1 MCDPDDPRVI
11 GSGFCFF
18 VVVLPTIIMIAVS
31 FEALG
36 ANDLGVQTNKH
47 YGYVT
52 SSKVWTTG
60 NHYVG
65 LWHTFSVRS
74 KLQKNKDYSITAYTN
89 NIIKVAIDISI
100 QYQID
105 ISTGAYQTLYDLLFG
120 FDSAN
125 DYFDAKVVDALRR
138 GVQSLESE
146 ILYNSRGLVTTV
158 LRDNVDNAIKEIG
171 FILSNLQLV
180 DLTVPDEMQDAIDM
194 LVSATQ
200 DIGLAENNR
209 EKLVV
214 AAENEKAQNIHD
226 AEVAALEQVKT
237 AEAEYNATLVTL
249 DADFYALAKE
259 IEIIELTIINYQ
271 SNFPE
276 AIDRQIMEM
285 FKADRWSDIVSQAGN
300 VGNNKVFLDHKPSA
314 MGQYADY
321 MVERLQLDSNGTSSY
336 VPTTPEE
343 VVTTTMDATTTT
355 ETAEDTTTTSG

>member
-11 GSGFCFF
+11 GAGFCFF
-18 VVVLPTIIMIAVS
+18 VVLLPTIIMIAVS

-36 ANDLGVQTNKH
+36 ANDLGIQTNKH

-89 NIIKVAIDISI
+89 NIIKVALDVSI

-125 DYFDAKVVDALRR
+125 DYFDAKVIDALRR

-180 DLTVPDEMQDAIDM
+180 DLTVPTEMQTAINV
-194 LVSATQ
+194 LVAATQ

-209 EKLVV
+209 DKLVV
-214 AAENEKAQNIHD
+214 AAQNQQAQDIHD
-226 AEVAALEQVKT
+226 SEVVALETIKA
-237 AEAEYNATLVTL
+237 AEAAYNATIVTL
-249 DADFYALAKE
+249 NADFYALSKE
-259 IEIIELTIINYQ
+259 IEVIELTILNYQ

-276 AIDRQIMEM
+276 ANDRQIMEM

-300 VGNNKVFLDHKPSA
+300 EGNNKVFLDHKPSA
-314 MGQYADY
+314 MGQYSDFL
-321 MVERLQLDSNGTSSY
+321 VERLQLGSNSSSSY
-336 VPTTPEE
+336 
-343 VVTTTMDATTTT
+343 
-355 ETAEDTTTTSG
+355 GILN